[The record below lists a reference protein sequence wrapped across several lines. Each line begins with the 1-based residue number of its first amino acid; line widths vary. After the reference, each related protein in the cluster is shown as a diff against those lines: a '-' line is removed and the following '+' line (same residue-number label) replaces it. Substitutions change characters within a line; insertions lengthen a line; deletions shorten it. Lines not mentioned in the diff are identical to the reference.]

1 MWQMNENGQLEGE
14 LVVISIPYVDGEHF
28 ASNVGDFIPIVE
40 FLQRLHDNGFVH
52 GDIRCFNIIFGKCL
66 IDFDYGG
73 VEGSVRYPKGYV
85 KELRDGSRIGEEEE
99 VITTWHDWYALLQVI
114 LEFHRLQPSQISESN
129 PDRRL
134 NLLED
139 EKALRDRCE
148 TFLLLFRQHKAG
160 DPEPTRD
167 EQKKIVED
175 VVRFLKDAQ
184 ESHWTVAR
192 STLFEGSLKDYGFNT
207 GGGGGRRNAS
217 EPATDSPPEKPS
229 LFTLGKT
236 KK

>member
-1 MWQMNENGQLEGE
+1 MREWMWQMNENGQLEGE

-85 KELRDGSRIGEEEE
+85 KELRDGYRIGEEEE

-129 PDRRL
+129 PGRL
-134 NLLED
+134 LQLYKER
-139 EKALRDRCE
+139 EALSQCL
-148 TFLLLFRQHKAG
+148 TGVL
-160 DPEPTRD
+160 EPTRY